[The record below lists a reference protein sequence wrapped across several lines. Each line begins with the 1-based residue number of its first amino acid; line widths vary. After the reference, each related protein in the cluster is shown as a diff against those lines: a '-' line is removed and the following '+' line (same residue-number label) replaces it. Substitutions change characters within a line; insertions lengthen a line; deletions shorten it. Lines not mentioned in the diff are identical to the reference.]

1 MTRRELFR
9 RYAAEHFTAPD
20 GSADGRARC
29 RGRVERQTSRARLAS
44 LARIAPRY
52 PVPTA
57 SGAAPG
63 RRRGPEPLPADGPAV
78 RIPQQRSYGDGPTSP
93 AG

>member
-20 GSADGRARC
+20 ASAEGRARC
-29 RGRVERQTSRARLAS
+29 RGRGERQTSRARLAS
-44 LARIAPRY
+44 LARITPRY

-57 SGAAPG
+57 SGPLPG
-63 RRRGPEPLPADGPAV
+63 RHRGPEPLAADGPAV
-78 RIPQQRSYGDGPTSP
+78 RIPAQRSSGGRPASLDG
-93 AG
+93 

>member
-20 GSADGRARC
+20 VPTGDRARC
-29 RGRVERQTSRARLAS
+29 RGTVERQTSRARLAS

-52 PVPTA
+52 QLPLPEAV
-57 SGAAPG
+57 SGGAAEG
-63 RRRGPEPLPADGPAV
+63 TGAV
-78 RIPQQRSYGDGPTSP
+78 RIPAQRSCGDRPGG
-93 AG
+93 AAD